1 MKALPADERKTV
13 LEFLDGGFFPKR
25 VAEGLRRELAGG

>member
-1 MKALPADERKTV
+1 MKALNADERKTF

-25 VAEGLRRELAGG
+25 VAEGVRRQLTGG